1 MPVFEYVALTPEGKR
16 TRGTIEANDPSE
28 AFKKL
33 TQQRLVVVRIEPV
46 SGKKKK
52 EKTKA
57 TKKTQPKG
65 EKKSLLQMEINLNIT
80 IGSGVSS
87 KDLSIV
93 AKQLGAL
100 ISAGVGIVDALEL
113 VADAIDNQ
121 VLKKALMEIAQEVRE
136 GTSLSKAMEKRKK
149 IFGEFFVRMVEVGEE
164 TGALDKIFLKISEY
178 YQRIAEII
186 NKIKSASFYPAF
198 VTIAAGGITLG
209 IIYFLV
215 PTFANIY
222 KSFGAQLPF
231 MTQMLINASNW
242 LQHYILQ
249 FLIGL
254 VGFVV
259 AFVMAYKKIYTFRKV
274 IDFLKLKLPMFGALF
289 EKGALAKFA
298 RTFATLFSAGVSIER
313 ALELSSKVMGN
324 VIYEEALEKIRQE
337 VMQGEP
343 LWKAMEKT
351 KRFPKMFI
359 AMVKIGEETGQLD
372 AMLESLADFYEDD
385 VKTTIDGLISMIEPM
400 MMMVIGGIVGVILMA
415 LYLPI
420 FKIGSLIQ
428 S

>member
-16 TRGTIEANDPSE
+16 TRGTIEANDPSD

-46 SGKKKK
+46 SRKKKK

-186 NKIKSASFYPAF
+186 NKIKSASFYPTF
-198 VTIAAGGITLG
+198 VTLAAGGITLG

-215 PTFANIY
+215 PTFAQIY
-222 KSFGAQLPF
+222 QSFGAQLPF

>member
-16 TRGTIEANDPSE
+16 TRGTIEANDPSD

-46 SGKKKK
+46 SRKKKK
-52 EKTKA
+52 EKTKTA
-57 TKKTQPKG
+57 KKSQPKG

-186 NKIKSASFYPAF
+186 NKIKSASFYPTF
-198 VTIAAGGITLG
+198 VTLAAGGITLG

-215 PTFANIY
+215 PTFAQIY
-222 KSFGAQLPF
+222 QSFGAQLPF

>member
-16 TRGTIEANDPSE
+16 TRGTIEANDPSD

-46 SGKKKK
+46 SRKKKK

-259 AFVMAYKKIYTFRKV
+259 GFVMAYKKIYTFRKV